1 MSKTL
6 VVWNTGEPAEFI
18 VIQNK
23 LAELIS
29 EGVTDGSDVIET
41 LEDAYSVTRTWIN
54 QEAAQNWV
62 NFILDFNPNSAIVLE
77 E

>member
-62 NFILDFNPNSAIVLE
+62 NFILDFNPDSAIVLE